1 MRFCVNTFNSLHL
14 CEYLRMFWDME
25 NCQDFLYESDTVEHR
40 EIRFLFCV
48 LDFWKINVNICKENK
63 IEFPNMDTIIWEST
77 LREFNYF
84 DDKSQCLPN
93 LSEIIDLHRL
103 HSNKKRNKNYEVYHG
118 LQENREKVSF
128 LQRNSSS
135 C

>member
-1 MRFCVNTFNSLHL
+1 MG
-14 CEYLRMFWDME
+14 
-25 NCQDFLYESDTVEHR
+25 NCQDFLYESDTVEY
-40 EIRFLFCV
+40 EELRFLFCV

-63 IEFPNMDTIIWEST
+63 IEFPNMETIIWEST

-103 HSNKKRNKNYEVYHG
+103 HSYKKRNKNNEVYYG
-118 LQENREKVSF
+118 LQKNREEISF
-128 LQRNSSS
+128 LQGDSSS

>member
-1 MRFCVNTFNSLHL
+1 
-14 CEYLRMFWDME
+14 ME
-25 NCQDFLYESDTVEHR
+25 NCQDFLYESDTVEYR
-40 EIRFLFCV
+40 ELRFLFCV

-63 IEFPNMDTIIWEST
+63 IEFPNMETIIWEST

-103 HSNKKRNKNYEVYHG
+103 HSNKKRNKNYEVHHG

-128 LQRNSSS
+128 LQGDSSS